1 MDIML
6 ELKRKIKSFATRV
19 VFPEGEDE
27 QIIKAAV
34 RIVQDEIARPILL
47 GKEKT
52 INNSAQQMSQDLSG
66 IEIIDPS
73 SSAKL
78 GLYIDEYCRERDFP
92 QGAARLIICRPPYFG
107 AMMVKAGDAE
117 AMVAGIATE
126 TEEVVLASEL
136 IIGMQNGISTPSSFS
151 LMEIP
156 GYAGEEGNFLIFAD
170 TAINPNPTAEQL
182 ADIAVASA
190 RSAKKLFGWEPKVA
204 MLSFST
210 KGSAVHCHADK
221 VIEAVRIVKE
231 REPDLCVDGEIQAD
245 AAIVPEVAKRKIK
258 GTSSV
263 AGRANILIF
272 PDLNSGNISY
282 KLVQRLAKAAA
293 YGPFMQGFA
302 GHVSDL
308 SRGATIDDI
317 VGATILLVAGVQINE
332 NTGN

>member
-27 QIIKAAV
+27 RIIRAAV

-52 INNSAQQMSQDLSG
+52 IKNSAQQMSQDLGG
-66 IEIIDPS
+66 IEIIDPA

-78 GLYIDEYCRERDFP
+78 DLYIDEYCRERDLP
-92 QGAARLIICRPPYFG
+92 REAARLIISRPPYFG
-107 AMMVKAGDAE
+107 AMMVKVGDAE

-136 IIGMQNGISTPSSFS
+136 IIGMQKGISTPSSFS

-156 GYAGEEGNFLIFAD
+156 GYTGEEGNFLIFAD

-190 RSAKKLFGWEPKVA
+190 RSAKELFGWEPRVA

-258 GTSSV
+258 GTSPV

-302 GHVSDL
+302 RHVSDL

-317 VGATILLVAGVQINE
+317 VGATILLVVGVQTYE